1 MYHHVNPNKGDMIT
15 VTPEVFEGHL
25 RHIRDAGFKTLS
37 SDELVAFIE
46 GKAVFDEKC
55 VALTFDDGYLDNY
68 LYAFPLLK
76 AYGLRAMVFI
86 VTDWVEAA
94 SRAGEAEKK
103 AAMDEFY
110 KNPPTHAGCKRLIED
125 GLFHKAAVSWEMAEE
140 MERSGLVEIFT
151 HTATHRSCDD
161 LPEDELAEE
170 LKASKAAIDK
180 RLHKDSKYL
189 CWPRGRFNE
198 TALRAAA
205 GLGFMGIYTTVP
217 GVAKKGD
224 DPFLIKRTDVKDGP
238 GWLKKRL
245 RIYNNPLLSDLYL
258 KVKG

>member
-46 GKAVFDEKC
+46 GKASFKEKC

-68 LYAFPLLK
+68 LFAFPLLK
-76 AYGLRAMVFI
+76 AYGVRAIIFI

-94 SRAGEAEKK
+94 SRVDAAETK

-110 KNPPTHAGCKRLIED
+110 KDPPTHAGCSRLIED

-140 MERSGLVEIFT
+140 MERSGLVEILS
-151 HTATHRSCDD
+151 HTATHRSCDT

-180 RLHKDSKYL
+180 RLSKDSKYL
-189 CWPRGRFNE
+189 CWPRGRFNDTSVE
-198 TALRAAA
+198 AASK
-205 GLGFMGIYTTVP
+205 LGFRGIYTTVP
-217 GVAKKGD
+217 GVVKMGD
-224 DPFLIKRTDVKDGP
+224 DPLRIKRIVVKDGP

-245 RIYNNPLLSDLYL
+245 RIYTSPLLADLYL